1 MSDLAD
7 WAEQRRKKIEAS
19 QRHLLQLIEK
29 NDIEAVRA
37 LRTTHPLAVQHIDTR
52 VDGFLPLSH
61 AVWFDLPD
69 MLFEVHQLGATNVD
83 DRRGTPLR
91 LALEAKKLNREM
103 LRMLLR
109 LSLVPEKSTRGVVE
123 RASLLSELIG
133 RRTVDPVDD
142 VRFLAEECGFRLWLE
157 FDLDRWHPHPL
168 MAALTSGHAATVDL
182 ILATHVRGVGAN
194 LTVEV
199 SAVLF
204 AIEQRNH
211 ALLARLLRMGFN
223 VNNVVGETFRQ
234 PPIALAL
241 RLGEEL
247 MVGTLLFHGADVKS
261 WPRLVLDAITP
272 QMSVGPLRRIL
283 AHGAQ
288 VDVSDVLGTMIAT
301 PLRLAAEAGR
311 TDIMALLV
319 RFGANVD
326 LIGTPAPSRPAACL
340 LLACGTDPALLK
352 DVAASLE
359 EDDWIRM
366 RDDFGRQLFK
376 VTRLDFLR
384 IAVALEELGLPALV
398 THDVCVAAYGE
409 VPMHL
414 LWRLVTKVKH
424 FQK

>member
-1 MSDLAD
+1 
-7 WAEQRRKKIEAS
+7 
-19 QRHLLQLIEK
+19 LIEK

-37 LRTTHPLAVQHIDTR
+37 LHTTHPLAVQHINTR
-52 VDGFLPLSH
+52 LEGFLPLSH

-83 DRRGTPLR
+83 DKRGTPLR
-91 LALEAKKLNREM
+91 LAVEAKKLNREM

-109 LSLVPEKSTRGVVE
+109 LSLVHEKSTYGVVE
-123 RASLLSELIG
+123 RASLLSELIS
-133 RRTVDPVDD
+133 RRTADPVDD
-142 VRFLAEECGFRLWLE
+142 VRFLADECGFRLWLE
-157 FDLDRWHPHPL
+157 LDLDRWRPHPL

-182 ILATHVRGVGAN
+182 ILATHVRGVSSN

-199 SAVLF
+199 CAVSF
-204 AIEQRNH
+204 AIKQRNH
-211 ALLARLLRMGFN
+211 ALLSRLLRMGFN
-223 VNNVVGETFRQ
+223 LNNTVGETLNRE

-241 RLGEEL
+241 RLGEDR

-261 WPRLVLDAITP
+261 WSQLVLDAMTP
-272 QMSVGPLRRIL
+272 QISVDTLRRIL

-288 VDVSDVLGTMIAT
+288 VNVSDVLGPMIVT

-311 TDIMALLV
+311 TDVMALLV
-319 RFGANVD
+319 RFGANLD
-326 LIGTPAPSRPAACL
+326 LIGTPSRPAARL

-352 DVAASLE
+352 DVAASFD
-359 EDDWIRM
+359 EDEWIRM
-366 RDDFGRQLFK
+366 RDDFNRQLFK

-384 IAVALEELGLPALV
+384 IAVALEDLGLPALV

-424 FQK
+424 FKK